1 MQIMIRRKDKKT
13 EIVPK
18 EYWTP
23 STNPMA
29 LLHDMDR
36 LFDDFK
42 MEWES
47 AFLPSTRLMADT
59 IRQPLLDMADN
70 GKEYVITAELPG
82 ITKEDLNVQVTENS
96 IEISSEKKTVEK
108 EEKEGY
114 IRRERHYSNFY
125 RSIPLPDSILPG
137 KADAELKEGILTVK
151 LPKAKPEE
159 RKGKKLPVK

>member
-1 MQIMIRRKDKKT
+1 MIRRKDKKA

-29 LLHDMDR
+29 LLNDMDR
-36 LFDDFK
+36 LFGEFK
-42 MEWES
+42 TEWES
-47 AFLPSTRLMADT
+47 AFLPSTRLATDT
-59 IRQPLLDMADN
+59 IRQPLLDLADN
-70 GKEYVITAELPG
+70 GKEYVLTAELPG
-82 ITKEDLNVQVTENS
+82 ITKEDLNVHVTENS
-96 IEISSEKKTVEK
+96 IEISSEKRTEEK

-114 IRRERHYSNFY
+114 IRRERRYSNFY
-125 RSIPLPDSILPG
+125 RSIPLPDEILPK

-159 RKGKKLPVK
+159 KKAKKLPVK